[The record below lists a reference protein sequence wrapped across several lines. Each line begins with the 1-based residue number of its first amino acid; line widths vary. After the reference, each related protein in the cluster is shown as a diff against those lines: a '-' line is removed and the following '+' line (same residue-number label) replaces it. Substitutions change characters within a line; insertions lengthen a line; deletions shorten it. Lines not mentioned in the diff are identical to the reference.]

1 MGTLEKNNE
10 KIELKKNIGLFG
22 GVSLIISVI
31 IGSGIFVS
39 PKVNFNL
46 LQQHMNYLKCLN
58 LKGVI
63 EEVRSI
69 GLSLIIWVVCGI
81 LSIFGAQTYAELGEE
96 QSLFF

>member
-46 LQQHMNYLKCLN
+46 LQEHMNYL
-58 LKGVI
+58 I
-63 EEVRSI
+63 
-69 GLSLIIWVVCGI
+69 
-81 LSIFGAQTYAELGEE
+81 
-96 QSLFF
+96 